1 MQSLPVMKER
11 MPDLNHAMMK
21 ERMPDLSLAMMKKK
35 SRVDEVVG

>member
-1 MQSLPVMKER
+1 MKER